1 MKMTLAKSAGFCFG
15 VKRAVD
21 TVYEQLEMSAA
32 ERQPIY
38 TFGPIIHNEGVVAD
52 LEARGVH
59 VITEADLDSP
69 DDTLQNGTVV
79 IRSHGVGKPIYD
91 KLKEKNISYV
101 DVTCPFVLKIHRIV
115 EKESLAGNHII
126 IIGDKDHPEVQG
138 ICGWCQGPYT
148 VIRNKEEAEAFV
160 PPKGKKISIV
170 SQTTFNYN
178 KFKDLVEI
186 LCKKRYDNNVLN
198 ILNILNTI
206 CNATEERQ
214 REAKNIAGEVDT
226 MLVVGGRH
234 SSNTQ
239 KLFEICKKECGNT
252 YYIQTPV
259 DLDSEMFQCSSYVG
273 ITAGASTPKKI
284 IEEVQEHVRIK
295 F

>member
-1 MKMTLAKSAGFCFG
+1 MKVKVAETAGFCFG

-21 TVYEQLEMSAA
+21 KVYELMDTEQK
-32 ERQPIY
+32 PIF
-38 TFGPIIHNEGVVAD
+38 TLGPIIHNEGVVAD

-79 IRSHGVGKPIYD
+79 IRSHGVGKAIYD

-138 ICGWCQGPYT
+138 ICGWCQEPYT
-148 VIRNKEEAEAFV
+148 VIGNKEEAEEFV

-186 LCKKRYDNNVLN
+186 ISEKRYDIIV
-198 ILNILNTI
+198 LNTI
-206 CNATEERQ
+206 CNATKERQ
-214 REAKNIAGEVDT
+214 EEAYDIAKRVDA
-226 MLVVGGRH
+226 MIVIGDKR

-239 KLFEICKKECGNT
+239 KLFEICSNACADT
-252 YYIQTPV
+252 YYIQTLG
-259 DLDSEMFQCSSYVG
+259 DLNMNQLRSVETVG
-273 ITAGASTPKKI
+273 ITAGASTTALYYCTLKLHKDGYI
-284 IEEVQEHVRIK
+284 
-295 F
+295 

>member
-1 MKMTLAKSAGFCFG
+1 MQVELAKSAGFCFG
-15 VKRAVD
+15 VQRAVD
-21 TVYEQLEMSAA
+21 TVYKQIEENSA
-32 ERQPIY
+32 EKIY
-38 TFGPIIHNEGVVAD
+38 TYGPIIHNEEVIKDMEKKGV
-52 LEARGVH
+52 E
-59 VITEADLDSP
+59 VILSEEELKQIKS
-69 DDTLQNGTVV
+69 GIVI
-79 IRSHGVGKPIYD
+79 IRSHGDPKRICDLLDENGVR
-91 KLKEKNISYV
+91 YV
-101 DVTCPFVLKIHRIV
+101 DATCPFVKKIHRIV
-115 EKESLAGNHII
+115 VEKSRDGYHIV
-126 IIGDKDHPEVQG
+126 IIGNREHPEVMG
-138 ICGWCQGPYT
+138 IEGWAQGPAT
-148 VIRNKEEAEAFV
+148 IIQTEEEARAFELV
-160 PPKGKKISIV
+160 PESEKV
-170 SQTTFNYN
+170 CVVAQTTFNYN

-186 LCKKRYDNNVLN
+186 LRKKRYDNTVLN

-214 REAKNIAGEVDT
+214 KEAKNIAGEVDT